1 MCIGESEQGSDNTF
15 NQPWESIYLP
25 IMKDNCGLTQV
36 GGSNTLFASLL
47 RKFVSY
53 RSLIGIA
60 FRALYRT
67 LRAPGEIHQTPHML
81 PPFGTDTISP
91 EVR

>member
-1 MCIGESEQGSDNTF
+1 
-15 NQPWESIYLP
+15 
-25 IMKDNCGLTQV
+25 MKDNTGLTRFD
-36 GGSNTLFASLL
+36 GSNYCSASLL
-47 RKFVSY
+47 RKFVRY
-53 RSLIGIA
+53 RSLVRIA

-67 LRAPGEIHQTPHML
+67 LRAPGEIQQIPHIL